1 MAGILNYRKIGK
13 DYFLTKGPNFD
24 AFKSGELK
32 AL

>member
-1 MAGILNYRKIGK
+1 LDYRKIGK
-13 DYFLTKGPNFD
+13 DFLLKKGNNFD

>member
-1 MAGILNYRKIGK
+1 MAGILGYRKVGK
-13 DYFLTKGPNFD
+13 DFLLIKGPNFD